1 MLYTRWFGSF
11 TAYHT
16 SPIYVHSPQS
26 WFGVLHLLLLRKS
39 DIGKTIVIL
48 WVVRVM
54 VCAAAR
60 RALRLTLKA
69 SILSFK
75 ETFQRILSGIIPSP
89 APGKDLWHL
98 CGPAQRGAP
107 YCGVANSGDVA

>member
-60 RALRLTLKA
+60 RALRVTLKDDVDH
-69 SILSFK
+69 
-75 ETFQRILSGIIPSP
+75 GIRRDGWVQQLP
-89 APGKDLWHL
+89 HTHV
-98 CGPAQRGAP
+98 RGRQCTHVWIA
-107 YCGVANSGDVA
+107 